1 MGVAVKGTG
10 GNFISEYLE
19 PRRGG
24 RSHLR
29 LSLPVSAL
37 EGRENEPPARW
48 KELGVEGRGG
58 VILQNR
64 DGYVDLGPTF
74 SLVIASGSC
83 DPEPWL
89 FIAGELGRDGT
100 QVWRW
105 LSLPHTSLLEASS
118 HNGSYV

>member
-1 MGVAVKGTG
+1 MMSIWNPEEG
-10 GNFISEYLE
+10 G
-19 PRRGG
+19 G
-24 RSHLR
+24 HLR

-37 EGRENEPPARW
+37 EEENEPPARW

-89 FIAGELGRDGT
+89 FIAGIGRDGT

-118 HNGSYV
+118 HNS